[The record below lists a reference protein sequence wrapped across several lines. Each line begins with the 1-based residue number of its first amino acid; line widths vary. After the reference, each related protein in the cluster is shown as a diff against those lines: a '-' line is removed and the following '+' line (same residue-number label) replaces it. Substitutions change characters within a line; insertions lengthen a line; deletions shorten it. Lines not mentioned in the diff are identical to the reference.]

1 MTDYQ
6 KMYQEKL
13 TTPEQLAQQVQSG
26 WLLGMDTA
34 TSQTPAIMT
43 AIAERIRNSDITGV
57 KVQALLDAYPFEF
70 YTDPTLAGKMTG
82 YSWSS
87 YAYPCNCL
95 GAKQTDPCHICKIIQ
110 CP

>member
-1 MTDYQ
+1 MYIIYTHVFIFFVLGEQIMTDYQ

-13 TTPEQLAQQVQSG
+13 TTPDKIAQQVQSG

-70 YTDPTLAGKMTG
+70 YTLSPKWG
-82 YSWSS
+82 S
-87 YAYPCNCL
+87 
-95 GAKQTDPCHICKIIQ
+95 KQP
-110 CP
+110 